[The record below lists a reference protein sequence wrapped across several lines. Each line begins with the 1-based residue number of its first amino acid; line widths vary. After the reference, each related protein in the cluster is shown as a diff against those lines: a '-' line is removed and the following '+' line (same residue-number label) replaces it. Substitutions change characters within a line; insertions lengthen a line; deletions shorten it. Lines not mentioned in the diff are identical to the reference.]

1 MTKEG
6 LQSDTT
12 RDRVLSTSAGLFCQ
26 HGYAGVSMRKIAES
40 CDMKAGSLYYHFSSK
55 DQILTEV
62 LNMGIEKVHAAVAAA
77 LRESSVDVSASDR
90 FRHAIAGHLHA
101 LLEYSS
107 FTSANVR
114 IFRQV
119 PPSVQHSTLEVRRR
133 YEALWDGFLSDLK
146 SQGQL
151 RDDVDIR
158 SFRLML
164 IGALNATLEW
174 FDPELGD
181 ITELANRYADM
192 LANGIFAG
200 RCT

>member
-1 MTKEG
+1 MT
-6 LQSDTT
+6 QDTPAADTT
-12 RDRVLSTSAGLFCQ
+12 RDRVLSTSASLFCRY
-26 HGYAGVSMRKIAES
+26 GYAGVSMRKIAQC
-40 CDMKAGSLYYHFSSK
+40 CDMKAGSLYYHFASK
-55 DQILTEV
+55 DQILVEV
-62 LNMGIEKVHAAVAAA
+62 LNLGIEKVHAAVAAV
-77 LRESSVDVSASDR
+77 LRVDASPADR
-90 FRHAIAGHLHA
+90 LRGAIAAHLHA

-119 PPSVQHSTLEVRRR
+119 PVPVRDSTLEVRRG
-133 YEALWDGFLSDLK
+133 YEALWDGFLGELK
-146 SQGQL
+146 AGGHL

-181 ITELANRYADM
+181 VSELADRYADM
-192 LANGIFAG
+192 LANGIFAERG
-200 RCT
+200 T